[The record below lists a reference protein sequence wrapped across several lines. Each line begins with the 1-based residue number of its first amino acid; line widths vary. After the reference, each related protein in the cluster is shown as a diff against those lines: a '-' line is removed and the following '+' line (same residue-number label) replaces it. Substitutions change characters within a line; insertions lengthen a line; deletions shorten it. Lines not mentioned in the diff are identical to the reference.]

1 MPLENKSLEISGKVI
16 QILPMESGEGRTGQ
30 QWKKQHFVV
39 EFMDGNYPKKL
50 CIMLWGDKTDLLKKV
65 QPGADVK
72 VSFNVES
79 REYNG
84 KWYTD
89 VKAWRVESLGSGSA
103 SSENDTEDYS
113 SPVGSLPPVESS
125 ASNDL
130 PF

>member
-1 MPLENKSLEISGKVI
+1 MSLENKSLEISGKVI

-50 CIMLWGDKTDLLKKV
+50 CVMLWGEKTDLLKKV

-84 KWYTD
+84 RWYTD
-89 VKAWRVESLGSGSA
+89 VKAWRVESLGSGA
-103 SSENDTEDYS
+103 SQVDQAPQDYAT
-113 SPVGSLPPVESS
+113 PVGSLAPTESG